1 MTLYVKIMPNDMS
14 RPATQGPLAVA
25 LLYDG
30 LCTFEFGIVAEVF
43 GLYRPEMGPGWY
55 RFLSA
60 AIEPGP
66 LRAHG
71 GFAIMPDEGPE
82 AIDQADIIVVPGWKG
97 ADAPVPEALCAR
109 LRAAHARGARLVSI
123 CSGAFVLAATGLL
136 DGGTVSTHWRYA
148 EALQRRFPAVTVDAA
163 SLYREHD
170 GVFTSAGSAAG
181 IDLLIEI
188 VRRDFGAAAANS
200 VARRLVVPAHR
211 SGGQAQFLER
221 PVPARPTGEVAP
233 LLDRM
238 RETLGRD
245 LTTEAMAEACRM
257 SLRTFLRRFQE
268 ATGMSPGD
276 WLISERV
283 EVAKSLLSS
292 GDLAID
298 SVAAAVGFGSAH
310 ALRHHFRRRVGLT
323 PTEYRSRFVRVERE
337 VGEVRPA
344 SV

>member
-71 GFAIMPDEGPE
+71 GFTIMPDEGPE
-82 AIDQADIIVVPGWKG
+82 AIDRADIIVVPGWKG
-97 ADAPVPEALCAR
+97 ADAPVPEELCQR
-109 LRAAHARGARLVSI
+109 LRAAHGRGARLVSI

-188 VRRDFGAAAANS
+188 VRRDFGAEAANS

-245 LTTEAMAEACRM
+245 WTTEAMAEACRM

-283 EVAKSLLSS
+283 EAAKSLLSS

-298 SVAAAVGFGSAH
+298 NVAAAVGFGSAH
-310 ALRHHFRRRVGLT
+310 ALRHHFRRKVGLT
-323 PTEYRSRFVRVERE
+323 PTEYRSRFVRVERNA
-337 VGEVRPA
+337 GAALQPA
-344 SV
+344 

>member
-14 RPATQGPLAVA
+14 HPATQGPLAVA

-55 RFLSA
+55 RFSSA

-71 GFAIMPDEGPE
+71 GFTLTPDEGPE

-97 ADAPVPEALCAR
+97 ADVPVPDALCAR

-136 DGGTVSTHWRYA
+136 DGATLSTHWRYA
-148 EALQRRFPAVTVDAA
+148 EALRRRFPAVTVDAA

-188 VRRDFGAAAANS
+188 VRRDFGAEAANS

-238 RETLGRD
+238 RETIAGD
-245 LTTEAMAEACRM
+245 WTTEAMAEACRM

-283 EVAKSLLSS
+283 EAAKSLLSS
-292 GDLAID
+292 DDLAIEG
-298 SVAAAVGFGSAH
+298 VAAAVGFGSAH
-310 ALRHHFRRRVGLT
+310 ALRHHFRRKVGLT
-323 PTEYRSRFVRVERE
+323 PTEYRSRFVRVERRL
-337 VGEVRPA
+337 GDVRPV